1 RCRIAVPK
9 VRPQFAA
16 LSPDGATLAVMPTQ
30 WIHGTDLAVRLLSVP
45 SGEEIK
51 GLKGPSASAHWV
63 GFSPDG
69 KTILTGGGHG
79 IRAWDPVAG
88 KLVREIP
95 GPAQAP
101 VVYSADGK
109 RLASHS
115 DSAVLVWDM
124 AKQAPVRPDL
134 AGAGHTG
141 EIRGITVS
149 PDEKLVATH
158 GMDGDVWVWAADT
171 GRALSHARSAWGYGR

>member
-1 RCRIAVPK
+1 SPNGAWLAVNASGIILCDLAAKKWIDVSGPDYTDCQSFTPDGKWLAVTTDRDVRVIDTAAGKERCRIAVPK

-69 KTILTGGGHG
+69 KTILTGGWHG
-79 IRAWDPVAG
+79 IREWDPVA
-88 KLVREIP
+88 REP
-95 GPAQAP
+95 GPASPRPAP
-101 VVYSADGK
+101 G
-109 RLASHS
+109 
-115 DSAVLVWDM
+115 
-124 AKQAPVRPDL
+124 P
-134 AGAGHTG
+134 
-141 EIRGITVS
+141 
-149 PDEKLVATH
+149 
-158 GMDGDVWVWAADT
+158 
-171 GRALSHARSAWGYGR
+171 RA